1 LGKYPISTTA
11 PRTSEATQCTVCP
24 EAYYCRACAV
34 NEDCGSENGLPVH
47 FKKLACP
54 KGHYCPEGVRRS
66 TEFPCPAGTYQPLD
80 GQTSI
85 AACQP
90 CSAGS
95 YCLQGSATEYPC
107 PPGSYCPTTGIRDPQ
122 EYLAPAG
129 RRLPATGAST
139 LPTTATTDAT
149 RTSLLQQ
156 FAWLGYALLVP
167 PGPILALLD
176 TIRKIPLLR
185 SLPST
190 NVRLVMSTEY
200 AQLWLT
206 VSLVA
211 ARVSL
216 VPTTIVKRATSAQSR
231 QRAGSRSLVLQ

>member
-1 LGKYPISTTA
+1 MGKYPISTTA

-149 RTSLLQQ
+149 ANQVTAATCVAGLC
-156 FAWLGYALLVP
+156 P
-167 PGPILALLD
+167 PG
-176 TIRKIPLLR
+176 
-185 SLPST
+185 S
-190 NVRLVMSTEY
+190 
-200 AQLWLT
+200 
-206 VSLVA
+206 
-211 ARVSL
+211 
-216 VPTTIVKRATSAQSR
+216 SR
-231 QRAGSRSLVLQ
+231 TYPCPAGYYT